1 MIKILQFPLLSSV
14 CRSVHPSFSHVFLF
28 HLSLTPSLPPSP
40 PPPPHIHLPPFS
52 LFPHRSV
59 FPSIWCSALSI
70 SIHPSFLL
78 CFLGS
83 CLIFSS
89 PFISLLP
96 SYNLSFSVLFPFP
109 TFFLSQFL
117 SFDFLL
123 LISTSFVVHT
133 LYFTLLPPSSS
144 FTSSRPGWGD
154 ADLSAAGP
162 AWVKAVRRRE
172 RKREREGC
180 KKRDS
185 GDGKRTVESILRH
198 KWFRLR
204 GKREREVSNLDNM
217 RKGWRERWW
226 RDVMP
231 VAGWDESVRSG
242 AAYFKYKF

>member
-40 PPPPHIHLPPFS
+40 PPPPHIHLPSFS
-52 LFPHRSV
+52 LFPHRSI

-109 TFFLSQFL
+109 TFFCP
-117 SFDFLL
+117 SFFH
-123 LISTSFVVHT
+123 STSFFSF
-133 LYFTLLPPSSS
+133 LPLLSFTHSILLSSLLLLLSLLPVPAEEMLICQP
-144 FTSSRPGWGD
+144 PGLPELRLYDG
-154 ADLSAAGP
+154 GRG
-162 AWVKAVRRRE
+162 KERE
-172 RKREREGC
+172 R
-180 KKRDS
+180 
-185 GDGKRTVESILRH
+185 DGKRGIQGME
-198 KWFRLR
+198 K
-204 GKREREVSNLDNM
+204 ER
-217 RKGWRERWW
+217 
-226 RDVMP
+226 
-231 VAGWDESVRSG
+231 
-242 AAYFKYKF
+242 